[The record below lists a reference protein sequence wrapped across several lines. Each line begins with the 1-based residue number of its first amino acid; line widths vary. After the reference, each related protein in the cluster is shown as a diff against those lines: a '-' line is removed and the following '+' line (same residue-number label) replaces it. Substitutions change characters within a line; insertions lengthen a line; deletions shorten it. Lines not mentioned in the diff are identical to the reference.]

1 MSDAGDI
8 QRGTMGRKGLRYWL
22 SVLPVLTTLST
33 TALAD
38 PQIGSVVQ
46 RQFTGAVGTR
56 TASQS
61 AEELTYTHDVF
72 AGEKVNTP
80 DGAST
85 VLRFSD
91 QTQLQVG
98 ANSSLVL
105 DSFVYDP
112 NGNAVSGSIKVAKGA
127 LRYISGWASNDRGLQ
142 IATPTATLLI
152 RGTKFVLYVA
162 SDGSTTVGVLEGEVD
177 VKPCGGGN
185 TISAKSGQGVE
196 VGPDCATSSAFVG
209 GVSDDPAVRDD
220 YSVSGVGTTPGHG
233 GSNGNGGGGPRGGGS
248 GGTGPNG

>member
-46 RQFTGAVGTR
+46 REFTGAVGTR
-56 TASQS
+56 AASQS
-61 AEELTYTHDVF
+61 VEELTYTHDVF
-72 AGEKVNTP
+72 AGEKVNTA

-105 DSFVYDP
+105 DSFV
-112 NGNAVSGSIKVAKGA
+112 
-127 LRYISGWASNDRGLQ
+127 
-142 IATPTATLLI
+142 
-152 RGTKFVLYVA
+152 
-162 SDGSTTVGVLEGEVD
+162 
-177 VKPCGGGN
+177 
-185 TISAKSGQGVE
+185 
-196 VGPDCATSSAFVG
+196 
-209 GVSDDPAVRDD
+209 
-220 YSVSGVGTTPGHG
+220 
-233 GSNGNGGGGPRGGGS
+233 
-248 GGTGPNG
+248 